1 MRTILLSLLLAVP
14 LSAADPVEEVRQ
26 AEIAFAKAFA
36 DRDQARFFA
45 MVADDATFLSGGR
58 TMHGKDEVVKVWS
71 GFFKDAAAPF
81 SWGPERVVVS
91 ADGKLGLS
99 TGPIYDT
106 KGKPAGSYI
115 STWRREGDGSW
126 KVVFD
131 GPGAPPPFMPEDAP
145 KIEEGFLTAPDGV
158 KLHYRKIGSA
168 PRTVIVP
175 LGFILFDEVKQL
187 SDVATVITYDM
198 RNRGRSQKLTD
209 LSSATIQ
216 QDVKDLEAVR
226 AHFKVDRFVPIGYS
240 YLGMMVALYAM
251 EYPQH
256 VTRIV
261 QIGSVAPVF
270 GRQYPKD
277 LSEPVESLEAP
288 PEVRKRWTDMR
299 KQPDADQR
307 ALCEAQEALFSY
319 LVVGNAAHHTRVRSN
334 CDLENELPVNMARQ
348 LETHWGSVK
357 KMALTDEDLKKIKV
371 PVLTIHGTRDRNAP
385 YGGGRE
391 WATRLPDARLI
402 TVPGAA
408 HAVFLED
415 PVVVWGSIRQFLRG
429 EWPLGSE
436 DL

>member
-36 DRDQARFFA
+36 DRDQTRFFA
-45 MVADDATFLSGGR
+45 MVADDATFLPGGR
-58 TMHGKDEVVKVWS
+58 TLHGKAEVMKVWS
-71 GFFKDAAAPF
+71 GYFKDAAAPF

-99 TGPIYDT
+99 TGPIYDA
-106 KGKPAGSYI
+106 KGKPAGAYI
-115 STWRREGDGSW
+115 STWRREPDGSW

-145 KIEEGFLTAPDGV
+145 KIEEGFVTAPDGV

-187 SDVATVITYDM
+187 SDAATVITYDM

-240 YLGMMVALYAM
+240 YLGMMVGLYAM

-261 QIGSVAPVF
+261 QIGPVAPEF
-270 GRQYPKD
+270 GRKYPAGM
-277 LSEPVESLEAP
+277 SEPQDSLEAP
-288 PEVRKRWTDMR
+288 PEVVKRWMDMR
-299 KQPDADQR
+299 KQPDADPR
-307 ALCEAQEALFSY
+307 AFCEAQETVFSY
-319 LVVGNAAHHTRVRSN
+319 LLVGNPAHHTRVRAN
-334 CDLENELPVNMARQ
+334 CHLENELPANMARQ
-348 LETHWGSVK
+348 METHWGSVK
-357 KMALTDEDLKKIKV
+357 KIALTDEDLQKIKV

-391 WATRLPDARLI
+391 WAARLPDARLI

-408 HAVFLED
+408 HAVFLEE

-429 EWPLGSE
+429 EWPLGAE